1 MDNRT
6 GLLTLIAVGLGIA
19 LGYAAATGT
28 FPPSPAAVAADGTES
43 ATGKTASDMRDRTV
57 LPIPEPKLAPITEL
71 DARKAKAPPRF
82 EVKAPQGAP
91 NVVVILLDNFGFGD
105 AATFG
110 GLIQMPT
117 PDRLAQT
124 GLRYNNF
131 KVTPLCSPSR
141 MALLTGRNSHSTN
154 FGTIG
159 EIATAFPG
167 NTGMRPSS
175 VTMLP
180 EILRLNGY
188 NTAMFGKSHELGPWE
203 LSVVGPFDRWP
214 VHSGFER
221 FYGFMSGEADLF
233 HPVIYDN
240 MTRAD
245 LQHDPNYYAST
256 DLTDKAILWL
266 RSQRSLAPDKPFFV
280 YYSAIGTHGPFQV
293 PEKWRDKYKGKFD
306 QGWDQVRKETLARQ
320 IKLGVVPPDTKLAP
334 KPAGIQEW
342 DQLTADEKKV
352 FARYME
358 IYAAFAEVTDYEIG
372 RFLNAIEDLGVT
384 DNTLI
389 FYITGDNGSVFQ
401 GGPNGA
407 FNEMSVFNALPEPLD
422 IALKHLDEFGGPT
435 SHILYPNGW
444 AFAGAT
450 PFAWGHQVASYGGIC
465 QPMVVHRPQGIKE
478 QGGLRTQWYHIIDI
492 APTVLEAVGVPEPGV
507 VHGVPQKPI
516 EGVSMLDTFN
526 NAEAKS
532 RRTTQYFEM
541 AGNRGIYQDGWFA
554 TTVHRAPWESKPRA
568 TFADDKW
575 ELYNVE
581 QDFSCADDLAAKDPE
596 KLEKLKGLFL
606 EEAVK
611 YNVLPL
617 DDRAF
622 ERFNPAL
629 ASRPDLMGGR
639 TELTVYEGMKGLGE
653 NTFINVKNRSFV
665 VTADIEVPEAGA
677 EGVVLAQG
685 GKMGGWSLYV
695 KDGKPKFAY
704 NWLAR
709 ETYTMAG
716 PARLPAGR
724 VMLRFEFAYDGG
736 KPGAGGTGL
745 ISVNGEKVT
754 TGRIE
759 HTHPNAFGAET
770 TDVGENLYTVVT
782 DDYKEGDNKFTGKI
796 HKVTVQLGAS
806 NLSEEG
812 QRAVEEMRMKQVL
825 DK

>member
-1 MDNRT
+1 MQSRKKN
-6 GLLTLIAVGLGIA
+6 GQSGAPG
-19 LGYAAATGT
+19 
-28 FPPSPAAVAADGTES
+28 AADS
-43 ATGKTASDMRDRTV
+43 MDRTV
-57 LPIPEPKLAPITEL
+57 LPVPEPQYPPITEL
-71 DARKAKAPPRF
+71 DARNAKAPPRF
-82 EVKAPQGAP
+82 QVKAPVGAP

-105 AATFG
+105 ASTFG
-110 GLIQMPT
+110 GPIQMPT
-117 PDRLAQT
+117 LDRLAEA

-131 KVTPLCSPSR
+131 KVTPLCSPTR

-154 FGTIG
+154 FGIIA
-159 EIATAFPG
+159 EMATAFPG

-188 NTAMFGKSHELGPWE
+188 STAMFGKCHELGPWE
-203 LSVVGPFDRWP
+203 TSAVGPFDRWP
-214 VHSGFER
+214 MYSGFER

-233 HPVIYDN
+233 RPVIFDN
-240 MTRAD
+240 MNRVD
-245 LQHDPNYYAST
+245 LPPDPNYYAST
-256 DLTDKAILWL
+256 DITDKGINWV
-266 RSQRSLAPDKPFFV
+266 RSQHSLAPDKPFFV
-280 YYSAIGTHGPFQV
+280 YYAAAGTHGPFQV
-293 PEKWRDKYKGKFD
+293 PENWRNRYKGKFD

-320 IKLGVVPPDTKLAP
+320 IKMGIVPPGTELAP
-334 KPAGIQEW
+334 KPPGIQEW
-342 DQLTADEKKV
+342 DELTADEKKV

-372 RFLNAIEDLGVT
+372 RFLDAIEDLGEM
-384 DNTLI
+384 DNTLV

-401 GGPNGA
+401 GGPIGA

-422 IALKHLDEFGGPT
+422 IALNNLDKFGGPN

-465 QPMVVHRPQGIKE
+465 QPMVVHWPKGINEK
-478 QGGLRTQWYHIIDI
+478 GGLRTQWYHIIDI
-492 APTVLEAVGVPEPGV
+492 APTVLETVGLPQPGV
-507 VHGVPQKPI
+507 VHGFQQKPI

-532 RRTTQYFEM
+532 RHSTQYFEM

-554 TTVHRAPWESKPRA
+554 TTVHRPPWEAKPRA
-568 TFADDKW
+568 TFANDKW
-575 ELYNVE
+575 ELYDVE
-581 QDFSCADDLAAKDPE
+581 KDFSCAHDLAAKYPE
-596 KLEKLKGLFL
+596 KLEKLKGVFL

-617 DDRAF
+617 DDRAW

-629 ASRPDLMGGR
+629 AGRPDLMEGR
-639 TELTVYEGMKGLGE
+639 TELTVYKGMQGLLE
-653 NTFINVKNRSFV
+653 NAFINVKNRSFV
-665 VTADIEVPEAGA
+665 VTADIEVPEGGA

-695 KDGKPKFAY
+695 KDGTPRFAY

-709 ETYTMAG
+709 ETYKIAG
-716 PARLPAGR
+716 PAPLPAGR
-724 VMLRFEFAYDGG
+724 VMLRFEFTYDGG
-736 KPGAGGTGL
+736 KPGAGGGGF
-745 ISVNGEKVT
+745 IFVNGEKVAS
-754 TGRIE
+754 GRIE

-782 DDYKEGDNKFTGKI
+782 DDYREGDNKFTGEI
-796 HKVTVQLGAS
+796 NKVTIQLGES
-806 NLSEEG
+806 NLSEEA
-812 QRAVEEMRMKQVL
+812 QRAVAEMRMKEVL
-825 DK
+825 DY